1 MTTKDTAPAK
11 ADDAP
16 KAKTASKK
24 LVYVRAVHG
33 ALHHLFT
40 GVTFTADPKKVE
52 IDGFLQAQLDAG
64 KLEIVT
70 D

>member
-11 ADDAP
+11 SDDVP
-16 KAKTASKK
+16 KAKPTPKK
-24 LVYVRAVHG
+24 LAYVRAVHG

>member
-1 MTTKDTAPAK
+1 MTNSKEAAPAK
-11 ADDAP
+11 TDDAP
-16 KAKTASKK
+16 KIRAKKA
-24 LVYVRAVHG
+24 VYVRAVYG
-33 ALHHLFT
+33 NLHHLFT
-40 GVTFTADPKKVE
+40 GVTFTTDPKKVE

>member
-1 MTTKDTAPAK
+1 MNTTKDAAPAK
-11 ADDAP
+11 TDDAP
-16 KAKTASKK
+16 KTRAKKAA
-24 LVYVRAVHG
+24 YVRAVYG
-33 ALHHLFT
+33 NLHHLFT
-40 GVTFTADPKKVE
+40 GVTFTTDPKKVE

>member
-1 MTTKDTAPAK
+1 MTTKDTALAK
-11 ADDAP
+11 ADDAS
-16 KAKTASKK
+16 KVKTASKK
-24 LVYVRAVHG
+24 MVYVRAVHG
-33 ALHHLFT
+33 TLHHLFT

>member
-1 MTTKDTAPAK
+1 MTTTKDAAPVK
-11 ADDAP
+11 PEDAP
-16 KAKTASKK
+16 KTRSKK
-24 LVYVRAVHG
+24 AVYVRAVYG
-33 ALHHLFT
+33 NLHHLFT
-40 GVTFTADPKKVE
+40 GVTFTTDPKKVE

>member
-1 MTTKDTAPAK
+1 MTTTKDAAPVK
-11 ADDAP
+11 TEDAP
-16 KAKTASKK
+16 KTRPKK
-24 LVYVRAVHG
+24 AVYVRAVYG
-33 ALHHLFT
+33 NLHHLFT
-40 GVTFTADPKKVE
+40 GVTFTTDPKKVE

>member
-1 MTTKDTAPAK
+1 MNTTKDAAPAK
-11 ADDAP
+11 TDDAP
-16 KAKTASKK
+16 KIRAKKA
-24 LVYVRAVHG
+24 VYVRAVYG
-33 ALHHLFT
+33 NLHHLFT
-40 GVTFTADPKKVE
+40 GVTFTTDPKKVE